1 MVRYLRT
8 KVSLQATTY
17 LPDVALKDRQMKSL
31 ESSVN
36 LSVRHGL
43 DERFV
48 CPSAFSLKKSD
59 RPMSVTPSPVRS
71 VQRPSIHPSRSSF
84 ASQSQ
89 RAIVLLGTT
98 YLLEIAAATTIQ
110 SNDVIGG
117 DSISNTQ
124 HHHDAGRPVES
135 GIKPQT
141 SPTTTQSRHQPSM
154 MPSVGG
160 VK

>member
-36 LSVRHGL
+36 LSVRQGL

-59 RPMSVTPSPVRS
+59 RRIGLCLSLRHRLGVFSV
-71 VQRPSIHPSRSSF
+71 RPSIRRDHL

-89 RAIVLLGTT
+89 RAIVDTNFSR
-98 YLLEIAAATTIQ
+98 EIAAATTIHY
-110 SNDVIGG
+110 
-117 DSISNTQ
+117 SIN
-124 HHHDAGRPVES
+124 
-135 GIKPQT
+135 
-141 SPTTTQSRHQPSM
+141 QPDPM
-154 MPSVGG
+154 T
-160 VK
+160 

>member
-36 LSVRHGL
+36 LSVRQGL

-59 RPMSVTPSPVRS
+59 RRIGLWQVTFCMSVTPSPVRS

-84 ASQSQ
+84 IAIASQSQ
-89 RAIVLLGTT
+89 RAIVDTNFSR
-98 YLLEIAAATTIQ
+98 EIAAATTIHY
-110 SNDVIGG
+110 
-117 DSISNTQ
+117 SIN
-124 HHHDAGRPVES
+124 
-135 GIKPQT
+135 
-141 SPTTTQSRHQPSM
+141 QPDPM
-154 MPSVGG
+154 T
-160 VK
+160 